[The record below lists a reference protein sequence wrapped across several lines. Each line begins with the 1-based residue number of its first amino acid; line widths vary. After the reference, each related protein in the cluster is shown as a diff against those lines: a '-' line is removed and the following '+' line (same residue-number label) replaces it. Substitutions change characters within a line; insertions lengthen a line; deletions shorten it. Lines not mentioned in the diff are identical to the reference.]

1 MATEYTESIEQLLK
15 EILPHLPGVIRSVA
29 AQEIR
34 DAMREFFEKSHA
46 WVKVVEDIAISTG
59 DTAIQLDDGD
69 ENTEII
75 HILGLKYGNDTDG
88 YTPLAQA
95 IDEPNLIEGGTGA
108 PSYWYV
114 TSNPD
119 EVKLHPYQSAATTDT
134 LRAKVALIP
143 SATVAVNEL
152 DLPRQ
157 ITLKFKEAIKDL
169 TLARLYMQPAKPY
182 SQPVLATQL
191 RNRGLKAAGYYAAQR
206 KKGFN
211 NTPAWRYPA
220 GWSKR

>member
-34 DAMREFFEKSHA
+34 DAMREFFEKSYA
-46 WVKVVEDIAISTG
+46 WVTTVDAIAIPTG
-59 DTAIQLDDGD
+59 DTAIQVTDGD
-69 ENTEII
+69 ANTEVI
-75 HILGLKYGNDTDG
+75 HIFSVRHGNDTDG
-88 YTPLAQA
+88 YNLVPTLT
-95 IDEPNLIEGGTGA
+95 DEPNKIEGNNSNPTA
-108 PSYWYV
+108 WYV

-119 EVKLHPYQSAATTDT
+119 ELKLHPYRDTATTDV
-134 LRAKVALIP
+134 LKAKVALIP
-143 SATVAVNEL
+143 SATVAINEL